1 MLFNS
6 YIFIFLFLPVTLFVY
21 FSLNHRKLTT
31 ASKAFL
37 VVASLF
43 YYSWWNIIYLPLIL
57 VSMIFNYRIG
67 SLLSKKDENN
77 RFTKKQILTFGVV
90 ANLSLL
96 GYFKYADF
104 FIENINTAI
113 GGTIPL
119 LNLALPLAISFFT
132 FQQIAYL
139 VDSYHGETKE
149 YDFLNYAIF
158 VTFFPQ
164 LIAGPIVHH
173 KEMMP
178 QFADATNKTFSH
190 SNFAAGFYL
199 FTLGL
204 FKKVVI
210 ADSFAPWANAGF
222 DVAEQLNFLEAWA
235 TSLSYTYQ
243 LYFDFS
249 GYTDMALGIAL
260 LFNIKLPLNF
270 DSPYKSLNIQDFWR
284 RWHITLSR
292 FFKKHF
298 NTRRYVRLKENFDHW
313 FALRQEA
320 MNHAESKKGRAVAK
334 NIDQA
339 ELNRAYYD
347 LFFEGL
353 LKSLITTWLPLL
365 CTLAYVNR
373 TFTPEGLMQWFGRPG
388 LFMIN
393 GHPIFPWDI
402 PSIFWFFI
410 SLLLVYALFP
420 AMAWVRKTIKKET
433 LRPTSP

>member
-1 MLFNS
+1 MDDMLDNVWFKIEAAIQNIAGFIDALLLPLQFLGPEII
-6 YIFIFLFLPVTLFVY
+6 IF
-21 FSLNHRKLTT
+21 
-31 ASKAFL
+31 FL
-37 VVASLF
+37 V
-43 YYSWWNIIYLPLIL
+43 L
-57 VSMIFNYRIG
+57 VC
-67 SLLSKKDENN
+67 
-77 RFTKKQILTFGVV
+77 
-90 ANLSLL
+90 
-96 GYFKYADF
+96 
-104 FIENINTAI
+104 
-113 GGTIPL
+113 
-119 LNLALPLAISFFT
+119 
-132 FQQIAYL
+132 
-139 VDSYHGETKE
+139 
-149 YDFLNYAIF
+149 
-158 VTFFPQ
+158 
-164 LIAGPIVHH
+164 
-173 KEMMP
+173 
-178 QFADATNKTFSH
+178 
-190 SNFAAGFYL
+190 
-199 FTLGL
+199 
-204 FKKVVI
+204 
-210 ADSFAPWANAGF
+210 
-222 DVAEQLNFLEAWA
+222 
-235 TSLSYTYQ
+235 
-243 LYFDFS
+243 
-249 GYTDMALGIAL
+249 
-260 LFNIKLPLNF
+260 
-270 DSPYKSLNIQDFWR
+270 
-284 RWHITLSR
+284 ITLSR